1 MKKFNYKYFKSGFS
15 LIEALIGVLI
25 IGVVGISVFM
35 LISTSN
41 RTNLADY
48 YRMTGES
55 IAKEAI
61 EVFQCLGYKEI
72 FGRKNTTLAGYALD
86 VWQPVEVNVKDGIK
100 RPDKASAFLRKI
112 VLETVEND
120 GIKGVLVKVEVKPS
134 GFFSGLGKIEAKT
147 MVIKK
152 IK

>member
-1 MKKFNYKYFKSGFS
+1 MKKFNNKPLKSGFS
-15 LIEALIGVLI
+15 LIEALIGILI

-61 EVFQCLGYKEI
+61 EVFQCLGYEEI
-72 FGRKNTTLAGYALD
+72 SGRKNTTLAGYALD
-86 VWQPVEVNVKDGIK
+86 VWQPVEVSIKDGIK
-100 RPDKASAFLRKI
+100 RSENSSAFLRKI
-112 VLETVEND
+112 VLEPVEND
-120 GIKGVLVKVEVKPS
+120 GIMGVLVEVEVKS
-134 GFFSGLGKIEAKT
+134 KGFFSGLGKIEAKT

-152 IK
+152 

>member
-1 MKKFNYKYFKSGFS
+1 MKKCNYKCFKSGFS

-55 IAKEAI
+55 IAKEAV
-61 EVFQCLGYKEI
+61 EVFQCLGYEEI
-72 FGRKNTTLAGYALD
+72 IGRKNTTLAGYELD
-86 VWQPVEVNVKDGIK
+86 VWQPVEVKAKDGIN
-100 RPDKASAFLRKI
+100 RSDNASRFLRKI
-112 VLETVEND
+112 VLEPVEND
-120 GIKGVLVKVEVKPS
+120 GIMGVLVRVEVKS
-134 GFFSGLGKIEAKT
+134 RGFFSGLGKIDAKT

-152 IK
+152 

>member
-1 MKKFNYKYFKSGFS
+1 MKRFNNKRLKSGFS
-15 LIEALIGVLI
+15 LIEALIGILI

-61 EVFQCLGYKEI
+61 EVFQCLGYEEI
-72 FGRKNTTLAGYALD
+72 SGRKNTTLAGYALD
-86 VWQPVEVNVKDGIK
+86 VWQPVEVSIKDGIK
-100 RPDKASAFLRKI
+100 RSENSSAF
-112 VLETVEND
+112 
-120 GIKGVLVKVEVKPS
+120 
-134 GFFSGLGKIEAKT
+134 
-147 MVIKK
+147 
-152 IK
+152 